1 MPLAPDF
8 NQHALPVEGP
18 IYKVFVKDSWSSA
31 LAWEERTDLRLI
43 DIQDGANRI
52 TKVRLQHFSGNIMLE
67 GDTEYTDVAPIDIED
82 LKPKFIKIEVYERD
96 DEGEIADLIE
106 RWIVR
111 AAYEERDYIK
121 PKGSD
126 AEDTTD
132 QRIVCFGLEKELDS
146 KIVTGSFVWGNK
158 PNGTSVAEADRVFY
172 RVDVPMV
179 FNEPKFG
186 TLKGYKNR
194 GGPVAAQ
201 AALDVEVFNTS
212 TQVIDHI
219 DAVYDREKIGLF
231 AFAIEDD
238 GTKEHWTIGQA
249 IQYLLTFYGPDLT
262 EEAPYPVNPW
272 GLYYLGGLDIIREDI
287 DFEESILKQISDSKC
302 PAFSPEGRSLF
313 ECLNALLR
321 PERGVGWKLIYNDAA
336 DVSDRGPRVVIFAT
350 NTAAT
355 SIGSSIIQP
364 STRTQTFE
372 LSDRWDI
379 EDFSTTS
386 TSETDYGQIIA
397 RGAHILSCFSISA
410 DDGSLDRGWTDADEE
425 EYNNP
430 PSAPTSGDNMWE
442 KIDDARQQLK
452 AYSEFVPKEGWNWKA
467 KNGEGSGTAVLVN
480 PIGIDATNTIIEKC
494 SDRMRNHL
502 RFESFIP
509 IEDAIVSRIGED
521 LVPEY
526 MRPKVFVKWTDEIGT
541 LGWHDMGI
549 TTTPSAPRASIS
561 ALNDKLGLRVET
573 SPKHQLAI
581 TRPTNVSE
589 GDYKRLAPWNKL
601 IMTAAMR
608 TSRRVE
614 RSWIISGGDPN
625 RTLYIE
631 VPNAELWIIAPNTPY
646 KVNGNRELVRWDTR
660 VVRNDGD
667 KLAEIA
673 GCAGLWYG
681 SVHRDVQVSFS
692 SLRFENVEPTIPL
705 NEVGNVVESVVWGTT
720 TVEVN
725 TVISARYFN
734 FIKHQSVFSTGFGP
748 MNFSALA

>member
-8 NQHALPVEGP
+8 NQNALPVQGP
-18 IYKVFVKDSWSSA
+18 IYKVFVKDTWSPSSE
-31 LAWEERTDLRLI
+31 WTERTDLRLI

-52 TKVRLQHFSGNIMLE
+52 TKARIQHFSGSIMLE
-67 GDTEYTDVAPIDIED
+67 GETAYTDVEPIDIDE
-82 LKPKFIKIEVYERD
+82 LKAKFIKIEVYERT
-96 DEGEIADLIE
+96 DEDEIGELIE

-111 AAYEERDYIK
+111 AAYEEREYVK

-146 KIVTGSFVWGNK
+146 KIVTGSFVWGNN
-158 PNGTSVAEADRVFY
+158 PNTTDTDEEDRVFY
-172 RVDVPMV
+172 KIGVPMV

-194 GGPVAAQ
+194 GGPSTETGMDVDVYNTSSQ
-201 AALDVEVFNTS
+201 ALDTIS
-212 TQVIDHI
+212 
-219 DAVYDREKIGLF
+219 AAYDRTKIKVA
-231 AFAIEDD
+231 AFAIEND
-238 GTKEHWTIGQA
+238 GTKEFWTIGQA

-262 EEAPYPVNPW
+262 EAAPWPVNPE
-272 GLYYLGGLDIIREDI
+272 GCYQLDGLDMMREAIAFND
-287 DFEESILKQISDSKC
+287 SILKQISDSKC
-302 PAFSPEGRSLF
+302 PPFSPEGRSIF

-321 PERGVGWKLIYNDAA
+321 PERGVGWKLVYGTDANGSA
-336 DVSDRGPRVVIFAT
+336 RGPQIAVFAT

-355 SIGSSIIQP
+355 SVGSSIIEA
-364 STRTQTFE
+364 STRTQDID

-379 EDFSTTS
+379 DGFTTTS
-386 TSETDYGQIIA
+386 TSETDYGQVIA
-397 RGAHILSCFSISA
+397 RGAHILSCFSMSV